1 MHSKGGV
8 NICFRAK
15 NTRDL
20 LDSQYSNWWMWL
32 CNKQPQLDVASV
44 SSLKSQLLLIYE
56 QRWLWN
62 SGCTAIPWDCL
73 GNRRQQEPSAEQRS
87 QCLRGRVLEFT
98 GSCSL
103 ATIENCPWTS
113 GSCRFLKAVYCS
125 RSSSTISGPVYQ
137 MESLPTVWLL
147 VHLSFGCG
155 LKPNLAWENCRA
167 S

>member
-1 MHSKGGV
+1 MGLCKKQSHL
-8 NICFRAK
+8 NIAATLSVK
-15 NTRDL
+15 VL
-20 LDSQYSNWWMWL
+20 LCSFLSNV
-32 CNKQPQLDVASV
+32 D
-44 SSLKSQLLLIYE
+44 I
-56 QRWLWN
+56 WN

-87 QCLRGRVLEFT
+87 QYLRGLVLEFT

-125 RSSSTISGPVYQ
+125 LSSSTISGPVYQ

-155 LKPNLAWENCRA
+155 LELNLAWENCRA
-167 S
+167 PSVLVQSLSLRK